1 MEIVNKEQHL
11 IKELKKITWPLFVET
26 LLFSLLGGIDTLM
39 LGRYSDNAVAAV
51 GIANQLI
58 WLVNIMFGVITAGT
72 SILLAQYI
80 GAKSDEKNIIE
91 LCGISVGVNG
101 ILGLIISAVM
111 VFGGSTLLRLLKSA
125 PELIELGTEY
135 MQIVGGFLFI
145 QAILMT
151 FTAILRSNSLTKICM
166 NVTLIMNI
174 SNVILNYIFIFGNF
188 GAPELGVKGA
198 AIATTLSR
206 ILGMVILARSVWK
219 LIFRKFKL
227 SHFRPFPKRH
237 LNNIFKIGIPTAAEQ
252 VSYNLSQL
260 MVTSFINMISI
271 DSMAAKSYVNTIASF
286 AFVFAVAVGQGGSI
300 LIGQLIGDKD
310 EKNAYKLFLYCLKRA
325 IIIAI
330 IVSLSIAVFG
340 RTIFGFMTENKDI
353 ISIGATILIID
364 VFLEVGRTLNIVGIN
379 ALRATG
385 DVRFPVYIG
394 IFSMWTFGVG
404 AAYILGIKMGLG
416 LAGIW
421 IGFTIDEWF
430 RGILVFFRW
439 KRGKW
444 KGKSF
449 A

>member
-1 MEIVNKEQHL
+1 MEIVKKEQYL

-219 LIFRKFKL
+219 LIFRKLKL
-227 SHFRPFPKRH
+227 SHFRPFPKIH

-330 IVSLSIAVFG
+330 IVSVSIAVFG

-439 KRGKW
+439 RRGKW